1 VTNHRIRTHR
11 RRRYHQR
18 RLTYLPQPFSLKR
31 VHWIL
36 TAPLL
41 VVALSLTLTKQ
52 RSIANTF
59 EQPIPQKAFLSPAWV
74 PTLAQATIPV
84 PLTRQGGQIT
94 LNGRPLS
101 AVWSQ
106 RQQQIGIS
114 DAALMRGFGVNLLSS
129 DNAAQQPIEWFS
141 NSADGRQAPLNLPT
155 WLTEQYR
162 YLDISALAQ
171 QFGWQVQLTG
181 ANLQINTPAA
191 KILSVRQGRQ
201 SWGDRIVIDVDRATP
216 WQISEERDTTVITL
230 DAPIDPALLR
240 SFLGRRGSYI
250 RGVSL
255 SSSGNRTVIRLRFAD
270 NARPRVWSLNNP
282 NRILVDI
289 RPDALQDRSIA
300 WSPGMRWTQQ
310 YVNSGAARFP
320 VVALEVDPRSSEVQL
335 KPIWGNPDMKGTQP
349 LVTTAQR
356 SQAAAAI
363 NGGFFNRNNQ
373 LPLGAIR
380 RDGRWMSGPI
390 LNRGAVGWDE
400 NGDVAIGQLSIQE
413 TLLTGNGD
421 RIALRSLNSGFVNAG
436 VARYTRDWGANYTPI
451 LNNEIVVTVQN
462 DQVVR
467 QQQMGL
473 AGQAAVSIP
482 SDGYLLVVRSD
493 KTASEALQVGTSVRS
508 ELSVLPEVFSR
519 YSQIL
524 GGGPVL
530 MLNGQIVLN
539 PTAEQFSPAFIQQA
553 ASRSVIATTG
563 AGKLML
569 ITVHNRVGGAGPTLS
584 EVARV
589 VQQLGAV
596 NALNLDGGSSTS
608 LYLGGQLVDRPA
620 NTAARVH
627 NGIGVFVQPR
637 L

>member
-1 VTNHRIRTHR
+1 MTNPRIRTHR

-18 RLTYLPQPFSLKR
+18 RLTYVPQTFSLKR

-41 VVALSLTLTKQ
+41 VVALSLALTRQ
-52 RSIANTF
+52 RVIANTF

-94 LNGRPLS
+94 LNGRPLD
-101 AVWSQ
+101 AIWSQ

-114 DAALMRGFGVNLLSS
+114 DAALARRFGVNLLSS
-129 DNAAQQPIEWFS
+129 NDETQQPIEWFS
-141 NSADGRQAPLNLPT
+141 NTADGTQAPLKLST

-162 YLDISALAQ
+162 YLNISTLAQ
-171 QFGWQVQLTG
+171 QFGWEMQISG
-181 ANLQINTPAA
+181 ANLQINTPPA

-201 SWGDRIVIDVDRATP
+201 SWGDRIVIDLDRATP
-216 WQISEERDTTVITL
+216 WQISEEGNAAVITL
-230 DAPIDPALLR
+230 DAPIAPALLR
-240 SFLGRRGSYI
+240 GFSGRPGSYI
-250 RGVSL
+250 RGLNVA
-255 SSSGNRTVIRLRFAD
+255 SSGDRTVIRLRFAD
-270 NARPRVWSLNNP
+270 AARPRVWSLNNP

-289 RPDALQDRSIA
+289 RADALQEQSIA
-300 WSPGMRWTQQ
+300 WSPGMRWAQQ
-310 YVNSGAARFP
+310 YVNLGGDRFP
-320 VVALEVDPRSSEVQL
+320 VVALEIDPRSSEVQL

-390 LNRGAVGWDE
+390 LNRGAIGWDE
-400 NGDVAIGQLSIQE
+400 NGNVTIAQLSIQE
-413 TLLTGNGD
+413 TLLAGNGN
-421 RIALRSLNSGFVNAG
+421 RITLRSLNSGFVNAG
-436 VARYTRDWGANYTPI
+436 TARYTREWGASYTPI
-451 LNNEIVVTVQN
+451 LNNEVVMTVQN
-462 DQVVR
+462 NQVVR

-473 AGQAAVSIP
+473 AGQTPVSIP

-493 KTASEALQVGTSVRS
+493 RTASEALRAGTSVQI
-508 ELSVLPEVFSR
+508 EMAVQPDNFSR

-530 MLNGQIVLN
+530 MLDGQIVLN
-539 PTAEQFSPAFIQQA
+539 PTAEQFSTAFIQQA

-569 ITVHNRVGGAGPTLS
+569 ITVHNRIGGAGPTLA
-584 EVARV
+584 ETAQIT
-589 VQQLGAV
+589 QQLGAM

-608 LYLGGQLVDRPA
+608 LYLGGQLIDRPA
-620 NTAARVH
+620 STAARVH